1 MFVKTTNNY
10 FWEDLVPKSVI
21 RAHLRYEENEAE
33 YAINEYAANAIDY
46 MMEVTGVSFMSNDAT
61 ALNEANVGVASLAER
76 GTAVKSEKLISFTK
90 DEVLSGETFRVGGL
104 TGDWR
109 LYTTDDLI
117 TGDSCFQY
125 WYDDAGTEGN
135 TVAAW
140 DAGFGIRI
148 QQHADAWYF
157 NFKDFDSDFITGE
170 LRDDFL
176 ENRALTI
183 KLEGGIELT
192 TAPRAYRQA
201 MLLLVGHYDT
211 QREAEY
217 VGGITSEIKEG
228 VQRLLQSQM
237 SY

>member
-1 MFVKTTNNY
+1 M
-10 FWEDLVPKSVI
+10 PKSVI
-21 RAHLRYEENEAE
+21 RQHLRYEEDEAE

-46 MMEVTGVSFMSNDAT
+46 MMDVTGITFKSDDAT
-61 ALNEANVGVASLAER
+61 SQNEAGVGVASLAER
-76 GTAVKSEKLISFTK
+76 GTAFKSEKLISFTR
-90 DEVLSGETFRVGGL
+90 DEVLSGETFRVGGMK
-104 TGDWR
+104 GDWR
-109 LYTTDDLI
+109 LYTTDDLV
-117 TGDSCFQY
+117 TGDSCFEY
-125 WYDDAGTEGN
+125 WYDDNGTEGSA
-135 TVAAW
+135 VAAW

-170 LRDDFL
+170 LRDDLL
-176 ENRALTI
+176 EYRAFTV
-183 KLEGGIELT
+183 KLEGGVELT

-217 VGGITSEIKEG
+217 IGGITSEIKEG